1 MQQQMAIKML
11 LRIMIMENS
20 YDRILRIQI
29 QENSTRLTMLPGN
42 LFKNMYWLVMERK
55 DIKSFKVI
63 YLGYRNTDD
72 YHFLLYYFYNKHK
85 LILQL

>member
-20 YDRILRIQI
+20 YDGILRIQI
-29 QENSTRLTMLPGN
+29 QENSARLPMLPGN
-42 LFKNMYWLVMERK
+42 LFKNMHWLVIERK

-63 YLGYRNTDD
+63 YLGDRNTDD
-72 YHFLLYYFYNKHK
+72 YHFLLYYFYNKHE